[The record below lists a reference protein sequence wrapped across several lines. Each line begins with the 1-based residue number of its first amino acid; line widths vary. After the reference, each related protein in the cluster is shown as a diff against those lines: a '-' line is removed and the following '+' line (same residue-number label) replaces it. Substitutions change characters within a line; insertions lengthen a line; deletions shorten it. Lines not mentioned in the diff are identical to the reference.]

1 MSFPG
6 LDRLCASTENGS
18 LHFFALYDT
27 DNESSDDH
35 EEEDMFGLNV
45 DTSVAISQQLD
56 SLDNMEV
63 TKCFQDPPDIIPL
76 DDLKNFKQLCN
87 FEPLKTSYCV
97 VVPPC
102 WSEFQQAQRQRR
114 QPQILKNEKEQHTKT
129 WRLQTDTTTWDEHI
143 FEITLPTATLLDH
156 VDVHFTL
163 QPATTLPHVEVTLL
177 RQNKS
182 GIGHNRDVRFS
193 VDETVTIDMLQW
205 VDNPVISQ
213 EYLRAHNADI
223 LAGPI
228 NIASHLDL
236 TDQSGT
242 ITLTSPKL
250 YKSKIRNLLLHI
262 RAVYSKDVMNKNGS
276 KNRKFENKNSSPNV
290 DKSAM
295 SSIEKADYYM
305 GCDVIHELS
314 LTLYST
320 KHTDIPHERTQ
331 RNLMLDSN
339 VFIPSLIA
347 TAINSTSKE
356 VIGLVLDVLD
366 WIASVRL
373 TRNRSNNGTAPNQ
386 QLDFVNIIDEHLTE
400 LLHHCVLSGGRSI
413 AHKSMRLILTCCRFV
428 YEFVIYRLTM
438 STVD

>member
-1 MSFPG
+1 
-6 LDRLCASTENGS
+6 
-18 LHFFALYDT
+18 
-27 DNESSDDH
+27 
-35 EEEDMFGLNV
+35 MFGLNV

-76 DDLKNFKQLCN
+76 DDLKNFKRLCN

-262 RAVYSKDVMNKNGS
+262 RAVYSKDVMNKNGN

-290 DKSAM
+290 DKTTM

-314 LTLYST
+314 LTLYGT
-320 KHTDIPHERTQ
+320 KHTDILHERTQ

-356 VIGLVLDVLD
+356 VVGLVLDILD

-373 TRNRSNNGTAPNQ
+373 TRNRSNNGAAPNQ

-400 LLHHCVLSGGRSI
+400 LLHHCLLLEGRSI
-413 AHKSMRLILTCCRFV
+413 AHKCMRLLLTCCRYVHKIKTINLFIPSFLLV
-428 YEFVIYRLTM
+428 EPVI
-438 STVD
+438 